1 MDRRTSQLAK
11 RAGQMLVVLVVG
23 SLLLGHVLGQPLLLG
38 YVESDSMA
46 PTLESDDGFIA
57 LPPALAGPPE
67 RGDIVVYRAE
77 HLDGGGLTTHRVIDR
92 TDQGY
97 VTKGDANPFSD
108 QAGPESPVMPEQI
121 EAVALRLG
129 GNVVEIPNAGTVVTG
144 TRDVLAAVQV
154 RLAMLFGSRR
164 LLGTQGLGYLF
175 FAVAV
180 GLYGL
185 DAWRKRGRVREGR
198 RRTRETGTNLH
209 TVVALSALLVVAGG
223 TLAMSGGGVE
233 QFDVVSVESES
244 PRLDVIKQGTN
255 ESVPY
260 NVTNRGLLPEV
271 VLFESDSKGIG
282 VEPATLTVPGGSM
295 VNATLTLAAPPQ
307 TGYYR
312 RSLAEHRYLAVLP
325 EGHIR
330 ALHTL
335 HPWLPI
341 VAIDTLL
348 GGTAYLL
355 GLVLVGTGRVRWRNR
370 DGPSRVGRVYA
381 RLAGK

>member
-1 MDRRTSQLAK
+1 MDRHTSQFAK
-11 RAGQMLVVLVVG
+11 RAGQILVVLVVG
-23 SLLLGHVLGQPLLLG
+23 SLLLGHVLGQPLLLS

-46 PTLESDDGFIA
+46 PTLEADDGFIA
-57 LPPALAGPPE
+57 LPPAVTGPPE

-77 HLDGGGLTTHRVIDR
+77 HLEGGGLTTHRVIDR
-92 TDQGY
+92 TDGGY

-108 QAGPESPVMPEQI
+108 QAGPEPPVKPEQI
-121 EAVALRLG
+121 EAIALGLG
-129 GNVVEIPNAGTVVTG
+129 GNVVVIPNAGTVVTG
-144 TRDVLAAVQV
+144 TRDVLNAVQV
-154 RLAMLFGSRR
+154 RLAMLFGSRS
-164 LLGTQGLGYLF
+164 LLGMQGLGYLL

-180 GLYGL
+180 GLYGVE
-185 DAWRKRGRVREGR
+185 AWRKRGRVREGR
-198 RRTRETGTNLH
+198 RRTRETGTSLH
-209 TVVALSALLVVAGG
+209 AVVALSALLVVAGA

-244 PRLDVIKQGTN
+244 PRLDFLEQGTS

-260 NVTNRGLLPEV
+260 NVTNRGVLPEV
-271 VLFESDSKGIG
+271 VLFESDSQGIG
-282 VEPATLTVPGGSM
+282 VAPATLTVPGGTT

-312 RSLAEHRYLAVLP
+312 RYLAEHRYIAVLP

-330 ALHTL
+330 ALHSL
-335 HPWLPI
+335 HPWVPI
-341 VAIDTLL
+341 VAIDALI
-348 GGTAYLL
+348 GGAAYLL

-381 RLAGK
+381 RILNQ